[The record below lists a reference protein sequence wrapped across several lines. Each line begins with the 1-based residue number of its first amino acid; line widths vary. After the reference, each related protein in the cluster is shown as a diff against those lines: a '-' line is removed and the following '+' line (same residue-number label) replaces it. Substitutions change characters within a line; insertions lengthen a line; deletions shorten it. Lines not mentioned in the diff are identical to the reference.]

1 MVTKGA
7 ALVAGGAAIPVDVK
21 RADCNSSRT
30 RLKRA
35 MWKKRA
41 LVKAPTEM
49 RLGRE
54 VQIQETSSTL
64 DVSKIKLHLS
74 HSTTTWP
81 CLRPRRKKTVKPIA
95 PRSTSGDTEIL
106 HVETKTPPTSTGC
119 LRFTFVSNPLPLKKT
134 IPHYRRQMRVATRSN
149 TTQP

>member
-81 CLRPRRKKTVKPIA
+81 CLQPRRKKRKKMVKPIA
-95 PRSTSGDTEIL
+95 PGNASGAEED
-106 HVETKTPPTSTGC
+106 PDNG
-119 LRFTFVSNPLPLKKT
+119 NPLCSNRNAPHGHWLPEVHFPL
-134 IPHYRRQMRVATRSN
+134 
-149 TTQP
+149 QPTPT

>member
-41 LVKAPTEM
+41 LVKAPSEM

-81 CLRPRRKKTVKPIA
+81 CLQPRRKKRKKMVKPIA
-95 PRSTSGDTEIL
+95 PRSTSDDTEDPDYGNPSCRN
-106 HVETKTPPTSTGC
+106 KNTPHKHWLPKVHFRLQPTPT
-119 LRFTFVSNPLPLKKT
+119 
-134 IPHYRRQMRVATRSN
+134 
-149 TTQP
+149 